1 MSSQP
6 NTRSIEA
13 SQFGWVDTQ
22 PGSRIEALNHPL
34 PHPEISQPAADEQS
48 HVIHSTFSRMG
59 KEGEAPSVSACN
71 GCTGS
76 GSCQQGRYCHQDKT
90 TNTSSTSWL
99 LIVAASLIAAA
110 VLTAHHL
117 LKP

>member
-1 MSSQP
+1 M
-6 NTRSIEA
+6 NACKNCHRS
-13 SQFGWVDTQ
+13 
-22 PGSRIEALNHPL
+22 
-34 PHPEISQPAADEQS
+34 
-48 HVIHSTFSRMG
+48 
-59 KEGEAPSVSACN
+59 GE
-71 GCTGS
+71 
-76 GSCQQGRYCHQDKT
+76 CQQGRYCHQDKT